1 MRNVTMG
8 LKVYENG
15 IYIILYRSD
24 VGVQVD
30 FRTFRNLV
38 WSADARK
45 CLMYLIPFLSSKD

>member
-1 MRNVTMG
+1 MG

-45 CLMYLIPFLSSKD
+45 CLMYLIYSKAYF